1 VEILPKCGNI
11 NCDSSNERS
20 LNWAHFGKISESE
33 GVGSGRFD

>member
-11 NCDSSNERS
+11 KSDSSNERS

-33 GVGSGRFD
+33 GVGSGSFD